1 MRAARQEMQ
10 EWRNWQTRRLQV
22 PVVARSC
29 GFKSHL
35 LHYFFRFAYQELVR
49 WTNSDCPDGKCE
61 NFPSGS
67 FYFYAEKMCRRGKKN
82 RRISDSVKL
91 FKIIAIIHI
100 FHKIKKIKIFSKKVL
115 TFLEKTV
122 IIYLVKRTTAKTT
135 KECRSGGIG
144 RRAGFRCLWS
154 QDRVGSSPISCIIF
168 SLCVSRIG
176 PVDQFGLP

>member
-1 MRAARQEMQ
+1 MRVARQEMQ

-35 LHYFFRFAYQELVR
+35 LHCFFALRIKNWSGGPIQITLPGMMQKLPGRVFLFLCGEDVQ
-49 WTNSDCPDGKCE
+49 TGKE
-61 NFPSGS
+61 
-67 FYFYAEKMCRRGKKN
+67 N
-82 RRISDSVKL
+82 RRSSDSVKL

-115 TFLEKTV
+115 TFLRKAV

-135 KECRSGGIG
+135 KKCRSGGIG

-168 SLCVSRIG
+168 LLCVSRIG
-176 PVDQFGLP
+176 QVDQFGLP

>member
-1 MRAARQEMQ
+1 MQ

-100 FHKIKKIKIFSKKVL
+100 FHKIKKIKIFSKKGL
-115 TFLEKTV
+115 TFL
-122 IIYLVKRTTAKTT
+122 
-135 KECRSGGIG
+135 
-144 RRAGFRCLWS
+144 
-154 QDRVGSSPISCIIF
+154 
-168 SLCVSRIG
+168 
-176 PVDQFGLP
+176 